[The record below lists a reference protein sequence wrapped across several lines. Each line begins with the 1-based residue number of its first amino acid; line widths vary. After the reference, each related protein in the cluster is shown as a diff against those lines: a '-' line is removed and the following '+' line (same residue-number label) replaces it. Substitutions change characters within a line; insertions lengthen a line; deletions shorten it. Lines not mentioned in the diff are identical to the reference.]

1 MHFSLWK
8 QSRCFFSVFIVNM
21 RLSYPKQNLICLDK
35 LLGVLS
41 LVQQQIC
48 LFFKIRFGLE
58 TKCVRNWLHSPVL
71 FKSMN
76 RKQQRSRADFFFAE

>member
-48 LFFKIRFGLE
+48 LFFKNKIWFGNQMCEKLASQPSVVQINE
-58 TKCVRNWLHSPVL
+58 SKTTTTL
-71 FKSMN
+71 
-76 RKQQRSRADFFFAE
+76 QG